1 MKFRIRIRFFLSRS
15 GFDKKAGSIRIGCVD
30 WVVTCGFGQGA
41 GNDGE
46 EEGGEDVHG
55 QVNCGYGQGAGNDRE
70 EEGGE
75 EVHGQV
81 HKYRLHKQ
89 QQQGKT

>member
-30 WVVTCGFGQGA
+30 WVVTCGYGQGA

-55 QVNCGYGQGAGNDRE
+55 QV
-70 EEGGE
+70 
-75 EVHGQV
+75 